1 MKIKVHNQS
10 LSVSDWA
17 EELGVTRGAIYYRT
31 KRFGETLDDAIIHFY
46 NKRHPLEER
55 LRTTITKVKEI
66 SDEMRGFKRYAT
78 SDSNDCR
85 YVAYWL
91 YQTFADRIDEAIK
104 EFEKG
109 ETNA

>member
-46 NKRHPLEER
+46 NKRYPLEER
-55 LRTTITKVKEI
+55 LRTTIAMVREI
-66 SDEMRGFKRYAT
+66 ADEMRK
-78 SDSNDCR
+78 
-85 YVAYWL
+85 AYPGRCMSCDYNTL
-91 YQTFADRIDEAIK
+91 KVNSFADRLHEAIK
-104 EFEKG
+104 EFVKG